1 MDPST
6 ISNVFLR
13 YAVAPLRSDPAA
25 VGRVLTTA
33 GLSPEL
39 LQASH
44 ARVPPERFSALWL
57 AVANELDDEFLG
69 GDSRRMKVGT
79 FAVLCRG
86 LIHAGRLER
95 GLRQCLRSFAT
106 VFDDIGAELHIDGAE
121 ARLHVANRVAEP
133 PRRIFATELFLVIL
147 HGVMCWLS
155 GRRISFTKATF
166 DYPEPDYSIEYHVMF
181 CADLQFDAAT
191 TEACFE
197 ASYLDFPIVQDEA
210 GLKRFLRDAPQ
221 SVFMKYKNTDGWAAR
236 IRRRLRKTD
245 GEEWPTLEAM
255 AGEMHVAPSTLRR
268 RLESEGLTY
277 RELKDGLR
285 RDRAIDLLCSTRLSI
300 EAIAGE
306 LGYQEV
312 SAFYRAFRHWTGTRP
327 GCYREDALALAAP
340 TSEEP
345 VIRSARR
352 A

>member
-13 YAVAPLRSDPAA
+13 YAVAPLRNDPAA
-25 VGRVLTTA
+25 VGRVLHA
-33 GLSPEL
+33 SGLSTEL
-39 LQASH
+39 LEASH

-57 AVANELDDEFLG
+57 AVARELDDEFLG

-95 GLRQCLRSFAT
+95 GLRQCLRGFAT
-106 VFDDIGAELHIDGAE
+106 VFDDIEAELIVKDGE
-121 ARLHVANRVAEP
+121 ARLRVANRIAEP
-133 PRRIFATELFLVIL
+133 PRRMFATELFLVIL
-147 HGVMCWLS
+147 HGVICWLT
-155 GRRISFTKATF
+155 GRRIAFTRATF
-166 DYPEPDYSIEYHVMF
+166 DYPEPAYASEYHVMF
-181 CADLQFDAAT
+181 CSDLQFDAGT
-191 TEACFE
+191 TAACFDARCLE
-197 ASYLDFPIVQDEA
+197 FPVVQNEA

-236 IRRRLRKTD
+236 VRRRLRKTN
-245 GEEWPTLEAM
+245 GENWPTLAAM
-255 AGEMHVAPSTLRR
+255 SDEMHVAPSTLRR

-285 RDRAIDLLCSTRLSI
+285 RDRAIDLLCSTQLSI

-327 GCYREDALALAAP
+327 GCYREDALAMAAT
-340 TSEEP
+340 TST
-345 VIRSARR
+345 
-352 A
+352 

>member
-13 YAVAPLRSDPAA
+13 YAVAPLRNDPAA
-25 VGRVLTTA
+25 VGRVLHA
-33 GLSPEL
+33 CGLSAAL
-39 LQASH
+39 LEASH

-57 AVANELDDEFLG
+57 AVARELDDEFLG
-69 GDSRRMKVGT
+69 SDSRRMKIGT
-79 FAVLCRG
+79 FALLCRG

-95 GLRQCLRSFAT
+95 GLRQCLRGFAT
-106 VFDDIGAELHIDGAE
+106 VFDDIEGELIVEDAE
-121 ARLHVANRVAEP
+121 ARLRVANRIADP
-133 PRRIFATELFLVIL
+133 PRRVFATELFLVIL
-147 HGVMCWLS
+147 HGVICWLT
-155 GRRISFTKATF
+155 GRRISFTRATF
-166 DYPEPDYSIEYHVMF
+166 DYPEPGYSIEYHVMF
-181 CADLQFDAAT
+181 CPDLQFDAGT
-191 TEACFE
+191 TEACFDARCLE
-197 ASYLDFPIVQDEA
+197 FPVVQDEA

-221 SVFMKYKNTDGWAAR
+221 SVFMKYKNNDGWVAR
-236 IRRRLRKTD
+236 VRRRLRKTN
-245 GEEWPTLEAM
+245 GENWPTLEAL

-327 GCYREDALALAAP
+327 GCYREDALATAAP
-340 TSEEP
+340 TTTT
-345 VIRSARR
+345 
-352 A
+352 